1 MYNENHHVKAKN
13 MPNRG
18 SKNISPVYLNT
29 DEIENEKA
37 DEGLRH
43 TILHKV
49 KHKNVVDDDL

>member
-29 DEIENEKA
+29 DEIENEV
-37 DEGLRH
+37 
-43 TILHKV
+43 ILSQILIK
-49 KHKNVVDDDL
+49 KIES